1 MPSID
6 ITYTGLMR
14 TAVQSGSER
23 LHLPP
28 GATLGELL
36 EEVVRRHG
44 AATRDFLFDDA
55 CDLLPHAIV
64 LIDGAR
70 KRDTAASVGPEDAT
84 VRILVMSPMMVGG

>member
-6 ITYTGLMR
+6 ITYSGLMR
-14 TAVQSGSER
+14 TAVRNGSER

-28 GATLGELL
+28 GATLGDLL
-36 EEVVRRHG
+36 EEVVHRHG

-55 CDLLPHAIV
+55 CGLLPHANV
-64 LIDGAR
+64 LVNGSGV
-70 KRDTAASVGPEDAT
+70 RDMAACVGPEDAT